1 MANKTRILLL
11 MGHNIL
17 HMDYGSMIN
26 AASTQPVPRQLKRK
40 FRKFKVYVGGG
51 GDGGDFDGGYGFGAP

>member
-17 HMDYGSMIN
+17 IWIQECG
-26 AASTQPVPRQLKRK
+26 
-40 FRKFKVYVGGG
+40 KVYVGGG
-51 GDGGDFDGGYGFGAP
+51 GDGEDFDGG

>member
-17 HMDYGSMIN
+17 HIYESKIN
-26 AASTQPVPRQLKRK
+26 ATSTQPVPRQLKK
-40 FRKFKVYVGGG
+40 EFRKFKVYVGGG